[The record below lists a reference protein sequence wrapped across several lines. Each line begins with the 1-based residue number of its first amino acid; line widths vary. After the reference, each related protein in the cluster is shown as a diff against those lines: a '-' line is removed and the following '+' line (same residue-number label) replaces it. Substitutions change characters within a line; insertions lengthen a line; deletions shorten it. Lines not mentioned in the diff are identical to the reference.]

1 MIKIGGIKNMDI
13 NQQLEDLEKRVSQN
27 EKNIDGLYEVI
38 SRIIKRQNEEPI
50 LVAHEEDKMSM
61 DTLKDIQQMYL
72 SNKIEKGLAL
82 ALCESI
88 VINSED
94 TELISLADD
103 MQKLIKEE
111 ELDCIRNF
119 SFERK

>member
-1 MIKIGGIKNMDI
+1 MDI

-72 SNKIEKGLAL
+72 SNNIEKGLAL

-103 MQKLIKEE
+103 MQKLIKED

>member
-1 MIKIGGIKNMDI
+1 MDI

-103 MQKLIKEE
+103 MQKLIKED

>member
-13 NQQLEDLEKRVSQN
+13 NQQLEYLEKRVSQN

-82 ALCESI
+82 ALCECI

-103 MQKLIKEE
+103 MQKLIKED